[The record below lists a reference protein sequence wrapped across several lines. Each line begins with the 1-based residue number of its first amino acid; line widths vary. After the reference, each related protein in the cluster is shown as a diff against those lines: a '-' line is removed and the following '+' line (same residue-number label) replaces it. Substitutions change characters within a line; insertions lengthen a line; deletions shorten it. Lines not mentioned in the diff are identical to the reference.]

1 MITSIFSKSKPINFI
16 MVAGFVIALFII
28 SNFAML
34 FTDVN
39 STLKASGRLTIA
51 VFFIF
56 LLDFIISKNNL
67 TKKNSYAI
75 MTFGLLFAM
84 FPETLK
90 FSDLLFSNLFVL
102 FALRR
107 LISLQTNLH
116 IKKKFFDAGFWI
128 MMATL
133 FYFWSILFFAVVI
146 VGLIYHSKNNLKNV
160 IIPFVGVTAVVLLLI
175 AYNIVVYDTYVKPT
189 NFSRFASIDYS
200 VYNSGEFILKF
211 TVLFTSFVWVL
222 IYFFRTIQDKNKK
235 LKPSLFLVAWSSVIA
250 ILIAVIAPVKNGSE
264 FIFLFAPFSIIMA
277 NYIEVVSE
285 KWFKEVFISLLIIA
299 PIVSLLL

>member
-16 MVAGFVIALFII
+16 MVAVFVVILFVF
-28 SNFAML
+28 SNFNQL
-34 FTDVN
+34 FTDFN
-39 STLKASGRLTIA
+39 TSLKTTLKLAIA

-67 TKKNSYAI
+67 TKKNGYAI
-75 MTFGLLFAM
+75 MTFGLLFGL
-84 FPETLK
+84 FPEVLK
-90 FSDLLFSNLFVL
+90 YSNLLFANLFVL

-116 IKKKFFDAGFWI
+116 TKKKFFDAGFWV

-133 FYFWSILFFAVVI
+133 FYFWAILFFAVVI
-146 VGLIYHSKNNLKNV
+146 VALIYHSKNNLKNV
-160 IIPFVGVTAVVLLLI
+160 IVPFVGVATVILLLI
-175 AYNIVVYDTYVKPT
+175 AYNIIVHDTYIKPT
-189 NFSRFASIDYS
+189 NFSRYASVDYS

-211 TVLFTSFVWVL
+211 TVLFTSFIWTL
-222 IYFFRTIQDKNKK
+222 IYFFRSIQDKNKK
-235 LKPSLFLVAWSSVIA
+235 LKPSFFLIAWTSVIA
-250 ILIAVIAPVKNGSE
+250 ILIAIIAPVKNGSE

-285 KWFKEVFISLLIIA
+285 KWFKEVFISLLIIV

>member
-1 MITSIFSKSKPINFI
+1 
-16 MVAGFVIALFII
+16 MVAVFVVILFVF
-28 SNFAML
+28 SNFNQL

-39 STLKASGRLTIA
+39 TSLKTTLKLAIA

-67 TKKNSYAI
+67 TKKNGYAI
-75 MTFGLLFAM
+75 MTFGLLFGL
-84 FPETLK
+84 FPEVLK
-90 FSDLLFSNLFVL
+90 YSDLLFANLFVL

-116 IKKKFFDAGFWI
+116 TKKKFFDAGFWV

-133 FYFWSILFFAVVI
+133 FYFWAILFFAVVI
-146 VGLIYHSKNNLKNV
+146 VALIYHSKNNLKNV
-160 IIPFVGVTAVVLLLI
+160 IIPFVGVATVILLLI
-175 AYNIVVYDTYVKPT
+175 AYNIIVYDTYIKPT
-189 NFSRFASIDYS
+189 NFSRYASVDYS

-211 TVLFTSFVWVL
+211 TVLFTSFIWTL
-222 IYFFRTIQDKNKK
+222 IYFFRSIQDKNKK
-235 LKPSLFLVAWSSVIA
+235 LKPSFFLIAWSSVIA
-250 ILIAVIAPVKNGSE
+250 ILIAIIAPVKNGSE
-264 FIFLFAPFSIIMA
+264 FVFLFAPFSIIMA

-285 KWFKEVFISLLIIA
+285 KWFKEVFISLLIIV

>member
-16 MVAGFVIALFII
+16 MVAVFVVILFVF
-28 SNFAML
+28 SNFNQL

-39 STLKASGRLTIA
+39 TSLKTTLKLAIA

-67 TKKNSYAI
+67 TKKNGYAI
-75 MTFGLLFAM
+75 MTFGLLFGL
-84 FPETLK
+84 FPEVLK
-90 FSDLLFSNLFVL
+90 YSDLLFANLFVL

-116 IKKKFFDAGFWI
+116 TKKKFFDAGFWV

-133 FYFWSILFFAVVI
+133 FYFWAILFFAVVI
-146 VGLIYHSKNNLKNV
+146 VALIYHSKNNLKNV
-160 IIPFVGVTAVVLLLI
+160 IIPFVGVATVILLLI
-175 AYNIVVYDTYVKPT
+175 AYNIIVYDTYIKPT
-189 NFSRFASIDYS
+189 NFSRYASVDYS

-211 TVLFTSFVWVL
+211 TVLFTSFIWTL
-222 IYFFRTIQDKNKK
+222 IYFFRSIQDKNKK
-235 LKPSLFLVAWSSVIA
+235 LKPSFFLIAWSSVIA
-250 ILIAVIAPVKNGSE
+250 ILIAIIAPVKNGSE
-264 FIFLFAPFSIIMA
+264 FVFLFAPFSIIMA

-285 KWFKEVFISLLIIA
+285 KWFKEVFISLLIIV